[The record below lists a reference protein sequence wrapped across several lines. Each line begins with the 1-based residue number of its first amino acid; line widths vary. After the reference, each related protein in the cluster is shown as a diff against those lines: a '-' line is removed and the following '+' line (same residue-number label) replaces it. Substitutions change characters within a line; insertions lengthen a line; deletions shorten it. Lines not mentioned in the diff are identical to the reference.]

1 MTIIGA
7 LTEVLKLQLPPLQTT
22 LNYLKL
28 FTRKQSGF
36 QLSVES
42 NSRLLWFCFITLSGW
57 LAKLMELLRPIRSKT
72 QNSYNR
78 DSLARV
84 FPRLAP
90 VACICFEF

>member
-28 FTRKQSGF
+28 LTRKQSDF
-36 QLSVES
+36 QLSIES

-72 QNSYNR
+72 QNNR